1 MPEIEFVDESELTEE
16 ELKAKRMREKQ
27 REFANKRKEA
37 IVNMIKSQ
45 TNYTEEEIESKL
57 SQWNGNYLNVIKEYL
72 DPNFKNKKKPVE
84 KKSVNQMMMG
94 EIRNFM
100 DDVSIKYEQRKRESK
115 REQEYINKLIEEY
128 KRRQDLSQNVVISDK
143 SE

>member
-45 TNYTEEEIESKL
+45 TNYTEEEIESKTSL
-57 SQWNGNYLNVIKEYL
+57 
-72 DPNFKNKKKPVE
+72 
-84 KKSVNQMMMG
+84 
-94 EIRNFM
+94 
-100 DDVSIKYEQRKRESK
+100 
-115 REQEYINKLIEEY
+115 
-128 KRRQDLSQNVVISDK
+128 
-143 SE
+143 

>member
-57 SQWNGNYLNVIKEYL
+57 DQWNGNYLNVIKEYL
-72 DPNFKNKKKPVE
+72 DPNFKN
-84 KKSVNQMMMG
+84 
-94 EIRNFM
+94 I
-100 DDVSIKYEQRKRESK
+100 
-115 REQEYINKLIEEY
+115 
-128 KRRQDLSQNVVISDK
+128 
-143 SE
+143 